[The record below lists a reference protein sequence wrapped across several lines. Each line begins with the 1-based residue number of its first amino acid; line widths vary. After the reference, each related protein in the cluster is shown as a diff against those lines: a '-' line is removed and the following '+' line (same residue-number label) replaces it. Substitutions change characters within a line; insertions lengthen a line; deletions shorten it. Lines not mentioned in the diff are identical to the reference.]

1 MTIQVPSVVA
11 HPTEDVLEE
20 YAFCRLSEKDLAKV
34 ENHLLIC
41 PNCQEALLRLD
52 QFILAMKENSSE
64 DARSGS
70 AQSGRGAYVGYG
82 TAIAIA
88 VAALMVAAVAPEIH
102 RTRVETPVQLVAFR
116 GGENGALISAQAGS
130 TLNLKVDLS
139 DLTPSALYRLQI
151 VDAQGIPVWTTES
164 RASGSSFEVKMSP
177 GLDRGVYWIRLYSGS
192 ELLREFGLRAQ

>member
-20 YAFCRLSEKDLAKV
+20 YVFSRLSEKDLAKV

-41 PNCQEALLRLD
+41 PSCREALLRLD
-52 QFILAMKENSSE
+52 QFILAMKENSTE
-64 DARSGS
+64 AARFKAARPVRGS
-70 AQSGRGAYVGYG
+70 YVGYG

-102 RTRVETPVQLVAFR
+102 RTRVEMPVQLVAFR
-116 GGENGALISAQAGS
+116 GGESGAMISAQAGS
-130 TLNLKVDLS
+130 TLSLHVDLS
-139 DLTPSALYRLQI
+139 DLTPSPVYRLQI
-151 VDAQGIPVWTTES
+151 VDEQGKSVWMTES
-164 RASGSSFEVKMSP
+164 RASGNSLQVKMSP
-177 GLDRGVYWIRLYSGS
+177 GLERGVYWIRLYSGS

>member
-20 YAFCRLSEKDLAKV
+20 YAFGRLSEKDLAKV

-41 PNCQEALLRLD
+41 QNCRDSLLHVD
-52 QFILAMKENSSE
+52 QFILAMKENARE
-64 DARSGS
+64 EARSG
-70 AQSGRGAYVGYG
+70 AARTGRGTYLGYG
-82 TAIAIA
+82 TATAIA
-88 VAALMVAAVAPEIH
+88 VAALMVAAVVPGIH

-116 GGENGALISAQAGS
+116 GGESGAMISAQAGS
-130 TLNLKVDLS
+130 TLNLHVDLS
-139 DLTPSALYRLQI
+139 DLTPSAVYRLQI
-151 VDAQGIPVWTTES
+151 VDAQGRPVWTTES
-164 RASGSSFEVKMSP
+164 RASGSALQVKMSP